1 MDRQAWSR
9 RTVLRTAG
17 GVALAAGVTGIGT
30 PAVAAASQGRPPTAA
45 LSRSYRV
52 GSSFVVAVGLNGGLF
67 MNYSF
72 DSPSPD
78 GVGAYA
84 PAVPIGDPGVAPAV
98 AGVAGATQSER
109 QADAFVVDNEGVL
122 WVTWWPF
129 STPGARQRA
138 ALTPKGFAP
147 AGAALTTGAQANDQ
161 RDVFVVGNDGVLYVL
176 WEANNSAW
184 SQPIPLTPPRFAP
197 PGAALATGRQANDQ
211 LDVFVV
217 GNDGALYV
225 LWEANNGP
233 WSQPIAL
240 TPPRFAPPGATLAT
254 GRQANDQL
262 DVFVVGDDGV
272 LYVLWEANNSAW
284 SHPIALTSS
293 RFAPPGAGVASVT
306 QSDEGDFHQLDAF
319 VVGNDGALYVTWEQ
333 NNSSWATPVR
343 ISGAGFA
350 APGAPVSAVKYDN
363 GFASVIVPRTDKSLC
378 EFRMLEQ
385 FGRWTGPKVLS
396 APGTVDPMAR
406 STVIHHSTE
415 VNESKMAEGFQALVS
430 MAGMFFSLL
439 DNRDVGAQLAVDA
452 VQALRPLTADYPS
465 YRRQLAEWEV
475 APATAFLTA
484 VGRWDEAVTLGEESV
499 SLYRKLAAE
508 NPNDD
513 ELAYRVSWASIE
525 VAGKWWGKPELQAKA
540 TDLAVK
546 GTDNLRALA
555 ARNPSYRRQLAHW
568 ATSPTAAFLAMV
580 GRWDEAVAVG
590 EEAVSLYRKLAAEN
604 PNDDELAY
612 RVSWASIEVAGK
624 WWGKPELQAK
634 ATDLAVKGTDNLR
647 ALATR
652 TPSYRRDLA
661 QWETSPTTAFLAA
674 VGRWDE
680 AVAVGEESVS
690 LYRKLAAENP
700 NDDDL
705 AYRVSWASVEVAGK
719 WWGKPELQV
728 KAADLAAKGMDTLR
742 ALAARNPSYRRQ
754 LAHWTAAPTATLLA
768 MVGRWDEA
776 VAMGDESVDLYRKLV
791 KEAPKDDELA
801 SQFSSGAMEVAGHL
815 WPKPELRTKSTDF
828 AVQAIDN
835 LRILAARTP
844 SYRPQLAD
852 WLMSPTSDFL
862 VGTGQ
867 KQRAIA
873 LLQEAVDLYTQL
885 NAADPSTYGP
895 KLAAAKKKLADLQ
908 T

>member
-72 DSPSPD
+72 DSPGPG
-78 GVGAYA
+78 GVGSYA

-98 AGVAGATQSER
+98 AGVAGATQSEH

-147 AGAALTTGAQANDQ
+147 AGAALTTGAQSNDQRDVFVVGNDGVLYVLWEANNGAWSQPIALTPPRFAPPGAALTTGRQANDQ
-161 RDVFVVGNDGVLYVL
+161 LDVFVVGNDGVLYVL

-197 PGAALATGRQANDQ
+197 PGATPATGRQSNDQ

-217 GNDGALYV
+217 GNDGVLYV
-225 LWEANNGP
+225 LWEANNSA

-240 TPPRFAPPGATLAT
+240 TPPRFAPPGA
-254 GRQANDQL
+254 
-262 DVFVVGDDGV
+262 
-272 LYVLWEANNSAW
+272 
-284 SHPIALTSS
+284 
-293 RFAPPGAGVASVT
+293 GVASVT
-306 QSDEGDFHQLDAF
+306 QSDESDFHQLDAF

-333 NNSSWATPVR
+333 NNSSWATPIR
-343 ISGAGFA
+343 ISGTGFA

-385 FGRWTGPKVLS
+385 FGRWTGPNVLS

-415 VNESKMAEGFQALVS
+415 VDESKMAEGFSALVS

-439 DNRDVGAQLAVDA
+439 ENRDVGAQLALDA
-452 VQALRPLTADYPS
+452 VQTLRPLTADYPS
-465 YRRQLAEWEV
+465 YRRQLAQWEV
-475 APATAFLTA
+475 APATA
-484 VGRWDEAVTLGEESV
+484 
-499 SLYRKLAAE
+499 Y
-508 NPNDD
+508 
-513 ELAYRVSWASIE
+513 
-525 VAGKWWGKPELQAKA
+525 
-540 TDLAVK
+540 
-546 GTDNLRALA
+546 
-555 ARNPSYRRQLAHW
+555 
-568 ATSPTAAFLAMV
+568 
-580 GRWDEAVAVG
+580 
-590 EEAVSLYRKLAAEN
+590 
-604 PNDDELAY
+604 
-612 RVSWASIEVAGK
+612 
-624 WWGKPELQAK
+624 
-634 ATDLAVKGTDNLR
+634 
-647 ALATR
+647 
-652 TPSYRRDLA
+652 
-661 QWETSPTTAFLAA
+661 LAA

-700 NDDDL
+700 NDDEL

-719 WWGKPELQV
+719 WWTKPELRG
-728 KAADLAAKGMDTLR
+728 KATDLAVKGMDDLR
-742 ALAARNPSYRRQ
+742 ALAARNPSYRRH
-754 LAHWTAAPTATLLA
+754 LALWTASPTVPLLV

-776 VAMGDESVDLYRKLV
+776 VTVGEESVSLYRTLIA
-791 KEAPKDDELA
+791 ESPNDDELA
-801 SQFSSGAMEVAGHL
+801 YRLSWASVEIAGK
-815 WPKPELRTKSTDF
+815 WWGKPELQPKAADLAANGMDSLRT
-828 AVQAIDN
+828 
-835 LRILAARTP
+835 LAARTP

-862 VGTGQ
+862 VDTGR

-873 LLQEAVDLYTQL
+873 FLQEAVDLYTQL
-885 NAADPSTYGP
+885 NAADPTTYGP